1 MKTTITHPSSGNVHF
16 QLEILN
22 STSHDQPSTNPT
34 QTYRWRDGCCGQWD
48 SRAHR
53 KKGPRR
59 PPFTHERFP
68 ERHGSSITAISQSPF
83 VLLPLL
89 LPFGCIVSLE
99 SALAA
104 NPTPP
109 SCRFPEVELVFH
121 FKLNELALHYCVEML
136 PAWIRCRREVRYSD
150 RLIFLK

>member
-1 MKTTITHPSSGNVHF
+1 MINQVQIP
-16 QLEILN
+16 
-22 STSHDQPSTNPT
+22 PT
-34 QTYRWRDGCCGQWD
+34 LTAGEMAAVANGI
-48 SRAHR
+48 AEPTG

-89 LPFGCIVSLE
+89 LPFGCVVSLE
-99 SALAA
+99 SAHAA

-150 RLIFLK
+150 RLIF